1 MILIIS
7 QIIGLAAV
15 ALFLLSYQL
24 KRRRQIVLVTCISN
38 VLYVV
43 QYVLLGAFA
52 GAVMDMLS
60 TVGSFLAGRKHSVS
74 FRKHTRLIAFLSLAL
89 IAAVGIAIA
98 VLRKD
103 YIELIPVA
111 GAIFQTGGLWC
122 EKEQNIRKFGLIGAP
137 FWLVYNFIS
146 RAYGACLGSILII
159 VSAIVAIMRFRKGK
173 SEKSESGEIL

>member
-24 KRRRQIVLVTCISN
+24 KKRKQIVLATCISN

-52 GAVMDMLS
+52 GAVMDLLS
-60 TVGSFLAGRKHSVS
+60 TVGSFLAGRKHSVN
-74 FRKHTRLIAFLSLAL
+74 FRKHTKLIASANLVL
-89 IAAVGIAIA
+89 IAAAGIAIA

-103 YIELIPVA
+103 YIELIPVV
-111 GAIFQTGGLWC
+111 GAVFQTGGLWC
-122 EKEQNIRKFGLIGAP
+122 EKEQNIRKLGLVGAP
-137 FWLVYNFIS
+137 FWFVYNFIS
-146 RAYGACLGSILII
+146 RAYGACLGSALVI
-159 VSAIVAIMRFRKGK
+159 VSAAVAIVRYRK
-173 SEKSESGEIL
+173 EKT